1 MKTNSIFFKIRI
13 AFGISAF
20 LILSV
25 FTLVYFIESHH
36 QDMELHQRAMQA
48 ARVLKHLR
56 EDEADMQSALIRLKE
71 LDFSLPDEQTTQNAL
86 SSGKVV
92 MKFERMGPL
101 QISKYSFDGKR
112 YILIEAK
119 ENVNI
124 LEDAKTKSSFML
136 VLLGALVAVL
146 AVLALFYRSILNNL
160 KPLKE
165 LTHRVEGFAKSGELS
180 PPSRN
185 LCAEI
190 ESVSN
195 AFDNTATHLSNISKA
210 RSLFLRNIAHE
221 LKTPLSKGRFLT
233 ELVGDNGLKERFENL
248 FIRLEVIIGELL
260 SVERLTSGGLTLNK
274 KEYSISDLLAEAIDT
289 AFLDEENVDIKDT
302 DATLEVDF
310 KLFVIAL
317 KNLLDNGVKFSNDK
331 KVKVSYD
338 GKTLIFSNSGAP
350 LVQNF
355 ELLGE
360 AFVKGDESSDGLG
373 LGLYIVRQILDV
385 HGFALSYQYVE
396 GRHYFLISF

>member
-25 FTLVYFIESHH
+25 FALVYFIESHH

-48 ARVLKHLR
+48 ARIIKHLR
-56 EDEADMQSALIRLKE
+56 EDEGDVQLAFSRLKE
-71 LDFSLPDEQTTQNAL
+71 LEFTVPPQQVVQNVLAN
-86 SSGKVV
+86 GKTV

-101 QISKYSFDGKR
+101 QISKYGFEGKR

-119 ENVNI
+119 ENINI
-124 LEDAKTKSSFML
+124 LEDAKDKSPFAF
-136 VLLGALVAVL
+136 VLLGALIAIL
-146 AVLALFYRSILNNL
+146 GVLALFYRSILNNL

-165 LTHRVEGFAKSGELS
+165 LTYKVEAFAKNGELS
-180 PPSRN
+180 APSKN
-185 LCAEI
+185 LCDEI
-190 ESVSN
+190 GSLSN
-195 AFDNTATHLSNISKA
+195 AFNNTATHLSNISKA

-233 ELVGDNGLKERFENL
+233 ELVGDEGLKERFENL

-260 SVERLTSGGLTLNK
+260 AVERLTSGGLTLNK
-274 KEYSISDLLAEAIDT
+274 KEYSISDLLAEAMDT
-289 AFLDEENVDIKDT
+289 AFLDEENVDIEDMDT
-302 DATLEVDF
+302 TLEVDF

-317 KNLLDNGVKFSNDK
+317 KNLLDNGVKFSDDK
-331 KVKVSYD
+331 KVKVTYD
-338 GKTLIFSNSGAP
+338 GKILSFSNKGAP
-350 LVQNF
+350 MAQNF

-373 LGLYIVRQILDV
+373 LGLYIVRQILDA
-385 HGFALSYQYVE
+385 HGFSLSYKYID
-396 GRHYFLISF
+396 GKHYFLVNF